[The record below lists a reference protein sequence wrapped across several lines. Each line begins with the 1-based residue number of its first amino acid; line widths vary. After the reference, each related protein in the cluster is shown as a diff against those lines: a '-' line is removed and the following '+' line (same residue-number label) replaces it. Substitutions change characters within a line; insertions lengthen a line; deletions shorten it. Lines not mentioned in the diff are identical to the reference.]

1 MGHRGAVVLSPMFT
15 LDESKQLSGEIE
27 KTDLLRS
34 EVRLNVYEFIYEMWR
49 KNEENDW

>member
-27 KTDLLRS
+27 KNRFTEKRGTLECLL
-34 EVRLNVYEFIYEMWR
+34 IYL
-49 KNEENDW
+49 